1 MKGKK
6 MASRFSRES
15 RFNRYFEGYEKR
27 TVIDE
32 KGKEK
37 TKMVYVLDYYR
48 PRLTEKGFLY
58 RKILYIVLFLISAA
72 AQIFSGLRSDIPMN
86 MTKYMGFAQCLGILA
101 LILVAI
107 YLCSHLSAPYNME
120 VRSHRNAH
128 DKLVIM
134 SMIGMFILLAIF
146 ITAIVTMIVF
156 GSFTVMSF
164 IWAFMYLL
172 AAACIAA
179 IWLLEKRTEYDR
191 VAHNSSF

>member
-1 MKGKK
+1 

-27 TVIDE
+27 VVMDE
-32 KGKEK
+32 NGKEK
-37 TKMVYVLDYYR
+37 MKMVYIMDYYR
-48 PRLTEKGFLY
+48 PRLTEKGFTA
-58 RKILYIVLFLISAA
+58 RKIINVVLFLISAA

-120 VRSHRNAH
+120 IRSYRNAH

-134 SMIGMFILLAIF
+134 SMIGTFILLAIF

>member
-1 MKGKK
+1 

-27 TVIDE
+27 VVMDE
-32 KGKEK
+32 NGKEK
-37 TKMVYVLDYYR
+37 MKMVYIMDYYR
-48 PRLTEKGFLY
+48 PRLTEKGFTA
-58 RKILYIVLFLISAA
+58 RKIINVVLFLISAA

-120 VRSHRNAH
+120 IRSYRNAH

-134 SMIGMFILLAIF
+134 SMIGTFILLAIF
-146 ITAIVTMIVF
+146 VMAIVTMIVH

-179 IWLLEKRTEYDR
+179 IWLLEKRTEYDK